1 MVRKDLSEISRLKFY
16 TYLMENYEKL
26 YLNKYTDYISNISY
40 KKLLKKHNIGVCL
53 YHFFIIDFFDVY
65 KEPYLYMYKEFI
77 NNLFNTIY
85 KIYLAIKGIS
95 SRDVIQDPL
104 KTEDLDIALLK
115 KICEFGYTNRY
126 FVVFHKYSSDLL
138 KFQILKLGNISN
150 VSTKLQQTDKPANYI
165 KGNLNINKNYENL
178 ADVLIW
184 YKDDIYMQRNVKI
197 SNDIQNKE
205 GRYVPFDFNTYE
217 NISRELYKLVKK
229 ACNYNEY
236 RETCHI
242 CEPRQIKK
250 GRKKK
255 ITKTHD
261 GHEMSKYVKK
271 YHLACNRCKTIFKK
285 LAELSN
291 NNNHNSK
298 RVDVMKKS
306 VTRYNKKEP
315 FEPNKERLVRYK
327 RLLKLLNDIAVENN
341 KKDTA
346 DYFELKALIDAT
358 YR

>member
-1 MVRKDLSEISRLKFY
+1 
-16 TYLMENYEKL
+16 
-26 YLNKYTDYISNISY
+26 
-40 KKLLKKHNIGVCL
+40 
-53 YHFFIIDFFDVY
+53 
-65 KEPYLYMYKEFI
+65 MYKEFI

-85 KIYLAIKGIS
+85 KIYLAIKGFS
-95 SRDVIQDPL
+95 SRKVIQDPL

-150 VSTKLQQTDKPANYI
+150 VSAKLQQTDKPANYI
-165 KGNLNINKNYENL
+165 KGNLNLNKNYKNL
-178 ADVLIW
+178 ADILIW
-184 YKDDIYMQRNVKI
+184 YQDDIYMQRNVRI
-197 SNDIQNKE
+197 SNYIQDKKV
-205 GRYVPFDFNTYE
+205 GYVSFDFNTYE
-217 NISRELYKLVKK
+217 SIARELYKSVKK

-250 GRKKK
+250 GTKKK
-255 ITKTHD
+255 NTKTPD
-261 GHEMSKYVKK
+261 GHKMSKYVKT

-291 NNNHNSK
+291 NSK

-306 VTRYNKKEP
+306 VTRYNKNEP
-315 FEPNKERLVRYK
+315 FDSDNERLVRYK

-341 KKDTA
+341 KKGTA
-346 DYFELKALIDAT
+346 EYFELKALIDAT
-358 YR
+358 FR

>member
-1 MVRKDLSEISRLKFY
+1 MVRKDLSEINRLKFY
-16 TYLMENYEKL
+16 TYLMENYKTL
-26 YLNKYTDYISNISY
+26 YLNKYTDFISYISY
-40 KKLLKKHNIGVCL
+40 KKLLKTHKIGVCL

-95 SRDVIQDPL
+95 SRDVIKDPL

-126 FVVFHKYSSDLL
+126 FVVFYKHSRDLL
-138 KFQILKLGNISN
+138 KFQILKLGNISD
-150 VSTKLQQTDKPANYI
+150 VSAKLQQTDKPANYI
-165 KGNLNINKNYENL
+165 KGHLNVNKNYKNL
-178 ADVLIW
+178 ADILIW
-184 YKDDIYMQRNVKI
+184 YQDDIYMQRNVRI
-197 SNDIQNKE
+197 SNYIQDKKV
-205 GRYVPFDFNTYE
+205 GYVSFDFNTYE
-217 NISRELYKLVKK
+217 SIARELYKLVKK

-250 GRKKK
+250 GTKKK
-255 ITKTHD
+255 ITKTPD
-261 GHEMSKYVKK
+261 GHKMSKYVKT

-285 LAELSN
+285 LVELSDN
-291 NNNHNSK
+291 EK

-306 VTRYNKKEP
+306 ITRYNKNEP
-315 FEPNKERLVRYK
+315 FDSDNERLVRYK

-341 KKDTA
+341 KKGTVE
-346 DYFELKALIDAT
+346 YFELKALIDAT
-358 YR
+358 FR